1 MPMTMPAGCLT
12 GCDNHAGI
20 APARTARRARRI
32 LRRDPSIELH
42 RPHLQAP
49 AVFPGRAHG
58 GVVEALR
65 IAGFDVDLDGD
76 ARARPGTE
84 QADDLID
91 RAPMPGSSSACG
103 SPHYGVPAI
112 ARLPEFHRPL
122 RSRRVTAYL
131 GIFYFL
137 LPNPGNPPCNEP
149 PRDSWRP
156 QLLRGWSH
164 EQASEVFP
172 CIDLQVCLT
181 GGPYAGSA
189 GDSVLGHVMN
199 LSA

>member
-76 ARARPGTE
+76 ARSRPGTE

-122 RSRRVTAYL
+122 RSRRVT
-131 GIFYFL
+131 
-137 LPNPGNPPCNEP
+137 EP